1 MGALVR
7 CLLAT
12 ALAVQFALAGLCL
25 AHDERGASSR
35 VIHFPCAHQYQ
46 THTATLRP
54 RPTHA
59 AERTVKRRS
68 VTTAPP
74 PDASFMLLRPHQAR
88 DFVALQSQSNE
99 AESAV
104 LSARGPP
111 CPL

>member
-25 AHDERGASSR
+25 VHDERGASAR

-46 THTATLRP
+46 THSATLKSR
-54 RPTHA
+54 RLHIA
-59 AERTVKRRS
+59 DRTVKRFS
-68 VTTAPP
+68 ITTLPP
-74 PDASFMLLRPHQAR
+74 ATSPAFLLPNQAR
-88 DFVALQSQSNE
+88 DLVALQSQPNE

-104 LSARGPP
+104 LNARGPP